1 MPVLW
6 LTIVLILF
14 IFQTATILLIEFR
27 HPEKTV
33 AWLLILFIL
42 PLIGF
47 VMYYF
52 VAKEYRQRKIVR
64 RKGFRILDEMQRA
77 IASSRDKMDTLSE
90 AGRYEIR
97 NHPRLF
103 GLLLNMPGAPI
114 TKHNEVEVLTNA
126 KSAYPSMLDAIAQ
139 AKHHVH
145 FEFYTIR
152 DDGAGRQFRDLLVRK
167 ASEGVRVRIIYD
179 GIGSYQLSSAY
190 VESLKRA
197 GAEVHCFLPP
207 LIAFFD
213 KRLNYRNHR
222 KIVVVDGTVGFIGGI
237 NIGDE
242 YLGLDSHLGFWRDTH
257 LRLQGDAVYYL
268 QQTFLNDWEFVSRQK
283 LSDALLFPE
292 HDRPGG
298 NPVQILPSGPDVHF
312 DAIFEMAFGAIAA
325 ARRRIWIATP
335 YFIPDRSI
343 IIGLKTAAV
352 SGVDVR
358 LMLPGV
364 PDSRIVHLAT
374 LSYVT
379 EMLQAGVKIYRYR
392 KGFMHAKTFIVDEL
406 LASVG
411 TANMDMRSFFDNFEI
426 NAVFFDKATMERLE
440 RDFLQDIRESDEI
453 VLAQF
458 EKRSRWR
465 RGKEVLARLLSPLF

>member
-1 MPVLW
+1 MLW

-14 IFQTATILLIEFR
+14 IFQVATILLIEFR
-27 HPEKTV
+27 YPEKTV

-42 PLIGF
+42 PIIGF

-77 IASSRDKMDTLSE
+77 IARNQDKLDTLSE
-90 AGRYEIR
+90 AAGYEILQQ
-97 NHPRLF
+97 PRLL
-103 GLLLNMPGAPI
+103 GLLFNMPGAPI
-114 TKHNEVEVLTNA
+114 TKHNEIEVLSNVEA
-126 KSAYPSMLDAIAQ
+126 AYAEMLEAIAR

-152 DDGAGRQFRDLLVRK
+152 DDAVGRQFRDALVRK
-167 ASEGVRVRIIYD
+167 AGEGVRVRIIYD
-179 GIGSYQLSSAY
+179 GIGSYKLTAGY
-190 VESLKRA
+190 VESLKQA

-207 LIAFFD
+207 LFAFFD

-222 KIVVVDGTVGFIGGI
+222 KIVVVDGKVGFLGGI

-242 YLGLDSHLGFWRDTH
+242 YLGRDPHLGYWRDTH
-257 LRLQGDAVYYL
+257 LRLEGDSVYYL

-283 LSDALLFPE
+283 LSDPLLFPE
-292 HDRPGG
+292 HDCPEGK
-298 NPVQILPSGPDVHF
+298 PVQILPSGPDVQF
-312 DAIFEMAFGAIAA
+312 DAIFEMSFGAIAA
-325 ARRRIWIATP
+325 ARRRIWITTP

-343 IIGLKTAAV
+343 MIGLKTAAV

-358 LMLPGV
+358 ILLPGV
-364 PDSRIVHLAT
+364 PDSRIVYYAT
-374 LSYVT
+374 LSYIK
-379 EMLQAGVKIYRYR
+379 ELMQAGVKFYMYR
-392 KGFMHAKTFIVDEL
+392 KGFIHSKTFLVDGL
-406 LASVG
+406 LASAG

-426 NAVFFDKATMERLE
+426 NAVFFDKKTIDRLE
-440 RDFLQDIRESDEI
+440 RDFQQDMKDSDEI
-453 VLAQF
+453 VMAQF
-458 EKRSRWR
+458 EKRSRWQ

>member
-1 MPVLW
+1 MPLMW

-14 IFQTATILLIEFR
+14 VFQTATILLIEFR

-42 PLIGF
+42 PIIGF

-77 IASSRDKMDTLSE
+77 LARSRDKLDTLSE
-90 AGRYEIR
+90 ASEYEIR
-97 NHPRLF
+97 GHPRLF

-126 KSAYPSMLDAIAQ
+126 EAAYPAMLDAIAQ

-152 DDGAGRQFRDLLVRK
+152 DDAIGRQFRDALVRK
-167 ASEGVRVRIIYD
+167 ANEGVRVRVIYD
-179 GIGSYQLSSAY
+179 GIGSYKLSGAY
-190 VESLKRA
+190 AASLKQA

-207 LIAFFD
+207 LFAFFD

-222 KIVVVDGTVGFIGGI
+222 KIVVVDGTLGFLGGI

-242 YLGLDSHLGFWRDTH
+242 YLGGNPKLGFWRDSH
-257 LRLQGDAVYYL
+257 LKLQGDAVYYL

-283 LSDALLFPE
+283 LSDVMLFPE
-292 HDRPGG
+292 HDRPAGI
-298 NPVQILPSGPDVHF
+298 PVQILPSGPDVHF
-312 DAIFEMAFGAIAA
+312 DAIFEMAFSAITA
-325 ARRRIWIATP
+325 ARRRIWIETP

-343 IIGLKTAAV
+343 MIGLKTAAV

-358 LMLPGV
+358 IIFPGV

-374 LSYVT
+374 LSYVK
-379 EMLQAGVKIYRYR
+379 ELLQAGVKFYRYR
-392 KGFMHAKTFIVDEL
+392 KGFMHAKTLLVDEL

-411 TANMDMRSFFDNFEI
+411 TANMDMRSFFNNFEI
-426 NAVFFDKATMERLE
+426 NAVFFDKQTMRRLE
-440 RDFLQDIRESDEI
+440 RDFLQDVRDSDAI
-453 VLAQF
+453 LLAQF
-458 EKRSRWR
+458 EKRSRWQ